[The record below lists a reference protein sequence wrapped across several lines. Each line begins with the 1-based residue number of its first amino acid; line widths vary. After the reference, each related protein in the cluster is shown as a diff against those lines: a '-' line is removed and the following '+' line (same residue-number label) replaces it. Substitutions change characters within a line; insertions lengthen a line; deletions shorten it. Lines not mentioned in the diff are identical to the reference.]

1 MSIEFIQSEQQR
13 EKRLGKRSRTSG
25 MSGTR
30 AKDLKFLSV
39 DSQKEKNKR
48 VRPKRVFKGI
58 MAKNLGNDT
67 DQQIQKAQVNLK
79 LDKLKE
85 TNI

>member
-39 DSQKEKNKR
+39 DSQKENKR
-48 VRPKRVFKGI
+48 VRTKRVFKGI

-67 DQQIQKAQVNLK
+67 DQQIQKAQVNFK